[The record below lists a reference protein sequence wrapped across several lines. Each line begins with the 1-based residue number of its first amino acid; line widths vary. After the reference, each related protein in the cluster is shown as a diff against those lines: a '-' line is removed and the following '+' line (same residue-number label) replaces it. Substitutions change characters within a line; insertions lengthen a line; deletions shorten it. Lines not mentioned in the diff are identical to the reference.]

1 MTALAVAAIW
11 LGRFVFRKGYDQST
25 PEAVIQSA
33 KQMVLDGN
41 AGRLHELVY
50 AGQPELR
57 RVLQNIG
64 LSLGALDDL
73 GRAVQASYPEEVQE
87 LREEAQRAAS
97 SGKATS
103 FIARIA
109 TGQQRDRSGNR
120 SEREQDFRAAIDST
134 LKGLM
139 SDPYGWLTAN
149 EERLGVQY
157 LTDEQSVLTLDGK
170 PLFPPVGISI
180 QQFDGKWYVAP
191 PWEHMRNIGAWPKS
205 DEEWEILIEFS
216 GVAQNMLTDMI
227 KDVKAKKYPN
237 LRNLAEETGE
247 RAFLPL
253 AFAGL
258 AFGKAVEERQK
269 AEREARRAERE
280 ATASDTTS
288 GGTQPG
294 ASEAPSKDDTPPN
307 DNGPL

>member
-1 MTALAVAAIW
+1 
-11 LGRFVFRKGYDQST
+11 
-25 PEAVIQSA
+25 
-33 KQMVLDGN
+33 
-41 AGRLHELVY
+41 
-50 AGQPELR
+50 
-57 RVLQNIG
+57 
-64 LSLGALDDL
+64 
-73 GRAVQASYPEEVQE
+73 
-87 LREEAQRAAS
+87 
-97 SGKATS
+97 
-103 FIARIA
+103 
-109 TGQQRDRSGNR
+109 
-120 SEREQDFRAAIDST
+120 
-134 LKGLM
+134 
-139 SDPYGWLTAN
+139 
-149 EERLGVQY
+149 
-157 LTDEQSVLTLDGK
+157 
-170 PLFPPVGISI
+170 
-180 QQFDGKWYVAP
+180 
-191 PWEHMRNIGAWPKS
+191 
-205 DEEWEILIEFS
+205 
-216 GVAQNMLTDMI
+216 MLTDMI